1 MTAREMIK
9 HCVGRLPGAQFAY
22 NMLVKNAIALTELG
36 YMPDFVLRA
45 GIRQLLGMRASEACV
60 SLEDQYARVSAFI
73 KELRQMPI
81 AISTDKANEQHYEVP
96 TEYFLLCLGKHLKY
110 SSCLYASPEDTLSQA
125 EERMLDLSCT
135 RAGLSDGQDI
145 LELGCG
151 WGSFSLF
158 AAAKFPSSSVTAVSN
173 SRTQKEFIEARAQER
188 GLKNLKV
195 ITANVVDFTPPGTYD
210 RIVSIEMF
218 EHMKNYSMLMAR
230 VASWLKPGGKLFVHI
245 FVHKTMP
252 YHFEDAGEDDW
263 MSRYFFTGGTM
274 PSMDLLTRFQEHLVL
289 EDMWYVNGVNYSR
302 TLEAWLSKHD
312 AYRQQL
318 MPVMAKA
325 YGGEHAGR
333 IWYNRWRV
341 FYIACSELFGFN
353 KGEEWGI
360 GHYVFCKK

>member
-1 MTAREMIK
+1 
-9 HCVGRLPGAQFAY
+9 
-22 NMLVKNAIALTELG
+22 
-36 YMPDFVLRA
+36 MPTCF
-45 GIRQLLGMRASEACV
+45 C
-60 SLEDQYARVSAFI
+60 
-73 KELRQMPI
+73 P
-81 AISTDKANEQHYEVP
+81 
-96 TEYFLLCLGKHLKY
+96 
-110 SSCLYASPEDTLSQA
+110 
-125 EERMLDLSCT
+125 DLSCT

-230 VASWLKPGGKLFVHI
+230 VASWLKPGGKLPFLTRAPGPPNPPVESCI
-245 FVHKTMP
+245 LRALRDVMLLMCPFAD
-252 YHFEDAGEDDW
+252 DAGEDDW

-289 EDMWYVNGVNYSR
+289 EDMWCAAASIQFERSTQIVPKTRKTPLSN
-302 TLEAWLSKHD
+302 LPWWLSLQ
-312 AYRQQL
+312 RE
-318 MPVMAKA
+318 PP
-325 YGGEHAGR
+325 HAALG
-333 IWYNRWRV
+333 
-341 FYIACSELFGFN
+341 
-353 KGEEWGI
+353 
-360 GHYVFCKK
+360 